1 MKEKPVLVV
10 DDEKNIRL
18 TLSQALESLG
28 LEADTATDG
37 QEALD
42 KLTKKEFGLI
52 LLDLKM
58 PGMDGMEVLRRLR
71 TIRPDIRVII
81 ITAYGTVES
90 AVEAIKLG
98 AVDFVQKPF
107 APEEIRKLVS
117 QVLDREKIEEQK
129 AVDYTSHIE
138 LAKRCATDRHF
149 DAAVE
154 HARKAISLDHTRP
167 EAFNLLGALMEVR
180 HNFLEA
186 HKYYRAALELD
197 PTYKPAIDNLSRST
211 KWPRGGGIVLDQTL
225 GKGKN
230 KKE

>member
-28 LEADTATDG
+28 LESDTATNG
-37 QEALD
+37 EEALD

-58 PGMDGMEVLRRLR
+58 PGMDGMEVLRQLR

-107 APEEIRKLVS
+107 APGEIRKLVS

-167 EAFNLLGALMEVR
+167 EAFNLLGVLMEVR

-211 KWPRGGGIVLDQTL
+211 KRPRGGGIVLDQTL
-225 GKGKN
+225 GKEKN